1 MQIEDKRKCKNHKTV
16 NQIDFGNVFRCGND
30 YFIVTD
36 EGSNEGF
43 DFNQEDDNTILC
55 VNLSNGALV
64 PICEDDL
71 YEVIKA
77 KVVIE

>member
-16 NQIDFGNVFRCGND
+16 NQIDFGNVFRRGND

-36 EGSNEGF
+36 QGDSEGYHFNE
-43 DFNQEDDNTILC
+43 EDNTILC
-55 VNLSNGALV
+55 VNLSDGTLV
-64 PICEDDL
+64 PICEDDQ
-71 YEVIKA
+71 YEVVKA

>member
-1 MQIEDKRKCKNHKTV
+1 MIIDDKRKCKNRKTV
-16 NQIDFGNVFRCGND
+16 NQMEFGTVFRNGNE
-30 YFIVTD
+30 YFLVTD

-43 DFNQEDDNTILC
+43 QFNEEDNTILC
-55 VNLSNGALV
+55 VNLTNGALV

-71 YEVIKA
+71 YEIVKA